1 MFEDRD
7 KGRDRVRHVDTDG
20 DTNLLIRKFCLSG
33 AHAIV
38 PPQKAIIQRDPKFRV
53 FIGNGLFE
61 GRNKGRDKRRH
72 ADTNDDTKIPNQK
85 VLSE

>member
-20 DTNLLIRKFCLSG
+20 DTNLLTGKFCLSR

-38 PPQKAIIQRDPKFRV
+38 PQQTAIIRRDPTFRV
-53 FIGNGLFE
+53 FVDNGLFE
-61 GRNKGRDKRRH
+61 GIYKGRDKRRH
-72 ADTNDDTKIPNQK
+72 ADTNDVREIPGSF
-85 VLSE
+85 V

>member
-1 MFEDRD
+1 MEVW
-7 KGRDRVRHVDTDG
+7 GVEM
-20 DTNLLIRKFCLSG
+20 NLNPI
-33 AHAIV
+33 
-38 PPQKAIIQRDPKFRV
+38 IIQRDPKFRV
-53 FIGNGLFE
+53 FIDNGLFE